1 MLDFEIYAPIN
12 VPINW
17 QSELITDSEQ
27 RYKLLKKFF
36 SSIQSIDIKPNNW
49 LMGYGSLEHDNLPD
63 LYQPAAVITLTEFKK
78 EDDIRHA
85 DLYVYDNCLAILH
98 VGLVVNTDITHID
111 DLAISQRIEHLSQQH
126 LSPILEQ
133 IYTLKTS
140 HPLIK
145 PSVYKFFNN
154 NHEELTNAKPLWV
167 ARMLTQNKSL
177 SSEHYINWIKNI
189 DVQTDLLQLGSGNS
203 LLKKEEF
210 FSDVHRIMVMSQFH
224 AALMYRIEE
233 LLKGNLKK
241 FNSNHYNESAST
253 PLSSY
258 LADQQYR
265 NDHIEYINIQVSA
278 ASAGVQ
284 GRRRELLQ
292 QFNTAWG
299 CEVQRERIAQLVN
312 LTQVRIDRLFQD
324 KLRQQNR
331 SMQTLLGFLGSLG
344 LISLVIDLISIEREV
359 THNDTMG
366 LLDLV
371 HVISAE
377 NVLSSTVMIVVF
389 FTLYFYKNH
398 E

>member
-1 MLDFEIYAPIN
+1 MLDFKIYAPIN

-36 SSIQSIDIKPNNW
+36 SSIPLIDIKPNNW
-49 LMGYGSLEHDNLPD
+49 LMGYGSLEHDYLPD
-63 LYQPAAVITLTEFKK
+63 LYQPAAVITLNELSK
-78 EDDIRHA
+78 EDDIKHA
-85 DLYVYDNCLAILH
+85 DLYVYDNCLAILY
-98 VGLVVNTDITHID
+98 VGLTVDSDIAHID
-111 DLAISQRIEHLSQQH
+111 DLAISQRIELLSQQYI
-126 LSPILEQ
+126 SPILEQ
-133 IYTLKTS
+133 FYTIKTTY
-140 HPLIK
+140 PLIE
-145 PSVYKFFNN
+145 PSKYKFFNN
-154 NHEELTNAKPLWV
+154 DHAELTNAKPLWV

-177 SSEHYINWIKNI
+177 SSEHYTNWIKNI

-203 LLKKEEF
+203 LLRKEEC

-241 FNSNHYNESAST
+241 FNSNHYNESSST

-258 LADQQYR
+258 LAAQQYR

-278 ASAGVQ
+278 ASSGVQ

-292 QFNTAWG
+292 QFHKAWG
-299 CEVQRERIAQLVN
+299 GEEQRERIAQLVN
-312 LTQVRIDRLFQD
+312 LTQMRIDRLFQD

-344 LISLVIDLISIEREV
+344 LISLVIDLINIEREV

-371 HVISAE
+371 HMISSE
-377 NVLSSTVMIVVF
+377 NFLSSTVIIVVF
-389 FTLYFYKNH
+389 FTLYFYKSH